1 MLDMSNM
8 GQTATWPFNKKKITH
23 QSYKPCSRDTERNTH
38 VGHVQHLSNIGQQTI
53 GKAPMTRSRASAK
66 AAGSTF
72 ERIIADWLAIYV
84 SDVIDRR
91 VKTGSADK
99 GDIGGIRIKTH
110 RVVMECKNHA
120 RLNLAGWY
128 AEATLEKQ
136 NDDAALGVICHK
148 RHGNAKPQDQWVT
161 MTLVD
166 FAWLIRE
173 ANA

>member
-1 MLDMSNM
+1 
-8 GQTATWPFNKKKITH
+8 
-23 QSYKPCSRDTERNTH
+23 
-38 VGHVQHLSNIGQQTI
+38 
-53 GKAPMTRSRASAK
+53 MTRTRASAK

-72 ERIIADWLAIYV
+72 ERIIADWLAYFV
-84 SDVIDRR
+84 SEFIDRR

-128 AEATLEKQ
+128 AEATLEKE
-136 NDDAALGVICHK
+136 NDGAALGVICHK

-161 MTLVD
+161 MTLDD